1 MHTPEVTA
9 AASASGCA
17 GWGTSAQGAAL
28 ASVRWY
34 SPGSVSVYSPS
45 RSVVLA
51 EAVLA
56 AAPPEVLA
64 IPICTPMPAKTTNRP
79 QTPAKRS
86 RRTLRWRAMTRPASS
101 SPGATSS
108 SSLISAS
115 LRLNSSSAWMDTAH
129 PLVFVFGGQQHPQLV
144 EPPAGR
150 GLHGALGDAES
161 RGGIGHRGVEEVA
174 EHQHLAL
181 DVGEPAQHADEHVAA
196 VGRLGERGDHRV
208 RAGVVDDAG
217 DLRVAFGVPPPLPA
231 HVDQD

>member
-17 GWGTSAQGAAL
+17 GWGTSAQGAAP

-45 RSVVLA
+45 RR
-51 EAVLA
+51 AVLA
-56 AAPPEVLA
+56 GAPPEVLA
-64 IPICTPMPAKTTNRP
+64 IPIGTPMPAKTTKRP

-86 RRTLRWRAMTRPASS
+86 LRTLRWRAMTRPASS

-150 GLHGALGDAES
+150 GLHGALGDAER

-181 DVGEPAQHADEHVAA
+181 HVGEPAQHADEHVAA
-196 VGRLGERGDHRV
+196 LGRLGERGDHRV
-208 RAGVVDDAG
+208 RPGVVDDAG
-217 DLRVAFGVPPPLPA
+217 HLR
-231 HVDQD
+231 